1 MIAQEIKLYRRE
13 QKVPLVSGTTGKFT
27 DVLEWWKYNER
38 IYPMLASL
46 ARIVLCIPATS
57 APSERIFSTAN
68 LIISKKRARLDPET
82 AGDIIFLHDT
92 IDWYEEHNDE

>member
-1 MIAQEIKLYRRE
+1 
-13 QKVPLVSGTTGKFT
+13 
-27 DVLEWWKYNER
+27 
-38 IYPMLASL
+38 MLASL
-46 ARIVLCIPATS
+46 ARIVLCITATS